1 MDYEGTQY
9 ISEEGT
15 FIFTVKDAEIKD
27 SKAGNPM
34 VVFTVQSDHGQAT
47 LYFPLTDKAKWK
59 YNKFIKACLKFDTV
73 EKYRNF
79 ELDYELIHNDLIGTK
94 FLGTVECESY
104 EKTVKVPTDD
114 GRFETKIEDSISY
127 KITDFDWIDED

>member
-9 ISEEGT
+9 INEEGT

-34 VVFTVQSDHGQAT
+34 VVFTVQSDHGQST

-59 YNKFIKACLKFDTV
+59 YNKFIKACLKLDHIS
-73 EKYRNF
+73 KYKDL
-79 ELDYELIHNDLIGTK
+79 EIDYELVHHDLIGTQ
-94 FLGTVECESY
+94 FQGTVECEEY
-104 EKTVKVPTDD
+104 QKTVKVPTDD
-114 GRFETKIEDSISY
+114 GRFEERVEDSISY
-127 KITDFDWIDED
+127 KITDYMWIED